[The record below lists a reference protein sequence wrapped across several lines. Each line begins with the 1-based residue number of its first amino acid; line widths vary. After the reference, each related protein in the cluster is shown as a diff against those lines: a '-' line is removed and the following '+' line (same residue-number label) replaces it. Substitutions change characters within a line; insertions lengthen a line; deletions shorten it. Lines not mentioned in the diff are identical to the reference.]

1 IGEPAA
7 RFAEDHLRLMRAV
20 RFATVLGYGIDETTW
35 AAVVEHAESIT
46 RISVERSRDELIRIL
61 VHPNRLK
68 GFDLLAESRL
78 LFYLIPEMEAL
89 QGCTQPPEYHP
100 EGDVWVHTR
109 LMLSLL
115 PETVSVPLVPPWFF
129 TISPSPP

>member
-1 IGEPAA
+1 
-7 RFAEDHLRLMRAV
+7 D
-20 RFATVLGYGIDETTW
+20 IDETTW

-46 RISVERSRDELIRIL
+46 RISVERSRDELVRIL

-68 GFDLLAESRL
+68 GFDLLSESRL

-89 QGCTQPPEYHP
+89 KGCTQPPEYHP
-100 EGDVWVHTR
+100 EGDVWIHTR

-115 PETVSVPLVPPWFF
+115 PETVSVPLVLSVLLHDIAKPRTWSFDPAEGRIRFNGHD
-129 TISPSPP
+129 